1 VRFLKLLTWPALVL
15 AIAWGAV
22 AIWFDGPPARWLAG
36 LLAVA
41 FVSVSGALLLWVRS
55 FWGAVLAMLVPFA
68 AVLGW
73 WLSIPPSND
82 RDWYP
87 DVARLPTATI
97 EGHLVTVHNVRN
109 FDYRT
114 ETDYTERW
122 ETRTYDLNQLVGVDM
137 FISYWGPTLYAH
149 TIASWEFA
157 DGQHLAVS
165 IETRKEQGEEYSAV
179 LGFFR
184 QYEIYYVV
192 ADERDVIGVRANHRG
207 ERVYLYRLRTPLD
220 AARAV
225 LLDYLNEINR
235 LARRPKWYNAF
246 THNCTTAI
254 RYHAKNVAA
263 ARPWNWKLLVNGYL
277 DELGYARGQINTS
290 LPFPELK
297 QRSDITEKAKAADG
311 DPAFSRLIRE
321 GLPARPR

>member
-1 VRFLKLLTWPALVL
+1 MRFLKLLTWPALVL